1 VNSLAKTVTRQCR
14 SCDLNPDPSVPE
26 SITLTTRLL
35 SHPDGGLHKLHS
47 ADDVAVNWLEG
58 TVKALVRWI
67 D

>member
-1 VNSLAKTVTRQCR
+1 MNSLAKTVTRQCR

-58 TVKALVRWI
+58 MVMKALVR
-67 D
+67 